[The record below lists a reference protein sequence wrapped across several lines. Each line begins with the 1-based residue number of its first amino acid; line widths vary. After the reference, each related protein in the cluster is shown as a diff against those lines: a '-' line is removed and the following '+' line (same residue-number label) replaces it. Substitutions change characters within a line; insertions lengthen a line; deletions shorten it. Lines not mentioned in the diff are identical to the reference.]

1 MSEFTKNVLGA
12 PLIPCSLDPITGFY
26 RDGCCNTGP
35 HDHGRHVVCARV
47 TEAFLRFSQEQGND
61 LSTPRPE
68 YRFKGLKPGDG
79 WCLCVL
85 RWKEALDAGAAPP
98 VVLESTHES
107 ALRHVTLEDL
117 LTHAVTP
124 GSPA

>member
-1 MSEFTKNVLGA
+1 MSEYTKNVLGA

-68 YRFKGLKPGDG
+68 YRFQGLKPGDG

-85 RWKEALDAGAAPP
+85 RWKEALDAGVAPP